1 MVHPATLLCFTTAPS
16 YRFSIHHQPGAVH
29 CAQHWAAWKDIAQW
43 WSTFWSYL
51 VPLPN
56 MGPEF
61 NFMIMHTWAN
71 LVGWANTIVTI
82 ALIASIGMVV
92 LKIYAYLAG
101 NGKRC

>member
-1 MVHPATLLCFTTAPS
+1 
-16 YRFSIHHQPGAVH
+16 
-29 CAQHWAAWKDIAQW
+29 
-43 WSTFWSYL
+43 
-51 VPLPN
+51 
-56 MGPEF
+56 MGREF

-92 LKIYAYLAG
+92 LKVYAYLTG

>member
-1 MVHPATLLCFTTAPS
+1 MAPS
-16 YRFSIHHQPGAVH
+16 HRFSFHHQPGAVH

-92 LKIYAYLAG
+92 LKVYAYLTG